1 MTTSGVRK
9 IKYIVYNVQDY
20 ISFFM
25 ITLFAR
31 LYVKVDMFARLYV
44 KVDMFARLY
53 VRVDILLTSGKH
65 WHDLINSLN

>member
-1 MTTSGVRK
+1 MYDNFCVRK

-31 LYVKVDMFARLYV
+31 LYVR
-44 KVDMFARLY
+44 VDMFARLY
-53 VRVDILLTSGKH
+53 VRVDILLTSVKH
-65 WHDLINSLN
+65 WHDLIISLS

>member
-1 MTTSGVRK
+1 MYDNFCVRK

-31 LYVKVDMFARLYV
+31 LYVR
-44 KVDMFARLY
+44 VDMFARLY

-65 WHDLINSLN
+65 WHDLIISLS

>member
-1 MTTSGVRK
+1 MYDNFCVRK

-25 ITLFAR
+25 MTLFAR
-31 LYVKVDMFARLYV
+31 LYVR
-44 KVDMFARLY
+44 VDMFARLY

-65 WHDLINSLN
+65 WHDLIISLS